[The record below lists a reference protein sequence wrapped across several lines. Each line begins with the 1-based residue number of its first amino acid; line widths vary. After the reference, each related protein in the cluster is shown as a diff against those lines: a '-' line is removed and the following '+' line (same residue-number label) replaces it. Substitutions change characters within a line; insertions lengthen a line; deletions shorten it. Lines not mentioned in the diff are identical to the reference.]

1 MRAVATGLLLAMATL
16 YLVSR
21 LLIDSYP
28 LFGWTRAFAEAA
40 MVGGLA
46 DWFAVTA
53 LFRRPMGLPIPHTA
67 IIPENKDRIG
77 SALAQ
82 FVRDNFLT
90 PSVVAR
96 RMRQADIAT
105 AVGGFLARPAAAGRM
120 RQGASRLFA
129 SVFEGLDQERLG
141 GMVRSLVAERLDR
154 LDIAPLVGR
163 GLQAAIA
170 EDRHVPLLSG
180 IIIWAGRTLDAN
192 EQLIRDMIH
201 ERANALL
208 RLTGLDETI
217 ANAILKGL
225 QKMLADMA
233 ADPHHQLR
241 AKGEEALAQLAHDLQ
256 HDPATRAKAEAFKQ
270 SILANPAISQWID
283 SIWEQGRR
291 ALLAAAHD
299 PDAAVAG
306 RMGDMLRQLGL
317 AIGSNGSL
325 KSAINRFARRA
336 VVGLAASYGDGIVRL
351 ISDTVAG
358 WDARTVSG
366 RIEQAVGRDLQ
377 FIRINGTLVGGLVG
391 LALHAIDRLL

>member
-1 MRAVATGLLLAMATL
+1 MASL

-21 LLIDSYP
+21 LLVADYP
-28 LFGWTRAFAEAA
+28 LLGWTRAFAEAA

-53 LFRRPMGLPIPHTA
+53 LFRHPMGLPIPHTA

-77 SALAQ
+77 AALAQ

-96 RMRQADIAT
+96 RMRHADIAG
-105 AVGGFLARPAAAGRM
+105 AVGIFLSRPAADGRM

-129 SVFEGLDQERLG
+129 SIFEGLDQDRLG
-141 GMVRSLVAERLDR
+141 GMVRGLIAERLDR
-154 LDIAPLVGR
+154 LEISPLLGR

-170 EDRHVPLLSG
+170 ENRHVPMLDG
-180 IIIWAGRTLDAN
+180 IIIWAAHTLDAN
-192 EQLIRDMIH
+192 AQLIRDMIH
-201 ERANALL
+201 ARANALL

-217 ANAILKGL
+217 ANAILDGL
-225 QKMLADMA
+225 QKMLAEMV
-233 ADPHHQLR
+233 ADPDHPLR
-241 AKGEEALAQLAHDLQ
+241 AKGEEGLAKLAHDLQ
-256 HDPATRAKAEAFKQ
+256 HDHETRAKAENFKR

-291 ALLAAAHD
+291 AMLAAARD
-299 PDAAVAG
+299 PDAALAG
-306 RMGDMLRQLGL
+306 RLGDMLQQLGQ
-317 AIGSNGSL
+317 AIGADQRMKAG
-325 KSAINRFARRA
+325 INRFARRA
-336 VVGLAASYGDGIVRL
+336 VVGMAASYGDGIVTL
-351 ISDTVAG
+351 ISDTIAG

-377 FIRINGTLVGGLVG
+377 FIRLNGTLVGGLVG
-391 LALHAIDRLL
+391 LALHAIDQLL